1 MKQNTTQDRQ
11 IDPNVKAL
19 ERSIE
24 QMENELSIAS
34 FGGDRAKVPLLLK
47 QLKEARRILS
57 LMVGNYYE

>member
-1 MKQNTTQDRQ
+1 MKENTTQTLQ

-19 ERSIE
+19 EQSIE
-24 QMENELSIAS
+24 QMEFELSQAS

-57 LMVGNYYE
+57 SMIGATY